1 MIKSAT
7 GLKANVRNLSD
18 GDDRVAKAYIRIFF
32 MERFMERV
40 SLSEYNSH
48 FILKGGM
55 LVASLLGVNVR
66 ATMDIDTTVKAL
78 PLTTSDIERIINEIC
93 QVNIDDNVT
102 FKITQIETI
111 MDEFDYPGVRVHME
125 GYLDKLKQPIKIDVS
140 TDDVITPSAI
150 EYKYKL
156 LFENRTI
163 DLFTYNIET
172 MLAEKMQTIINR
184 GLANTRMRDYY
195 DVYELVNNVDY
206 SVALTKSAF
215 DATCKKRETVFT
227 KDKIEEVLSDIS
239 SSSALMERWN
249 MFKDKNY
256 FVEDINYE
264 QIVDVISSAIRSV
277 VE

>member
-7 GLKANVRNLSD
+7 GLKANVKNISN

-55 LVASLLGVNVR
+55 LVSSLLGINVR
-66 ATMDIDTTVKAL
+66 ATMDIDTTIKAL
-78 PLTTSDIERIINEIC
+78 PLTINDIEGILNKIC
-93 QVNIDDNVT
+93 MIDIDDNVS
-102 FKITQIETI
+102 FKITQMETI
-111 MDEFDYPGVRVHME
+111 MDDFDYPGVRVHME
-125 GYLDKLKQPIKIDVS
+125 GYLDKIRQPIKIDVS

-163 DLFTYNIET
+163 DLYTYNIET

-195 DVYELVNNVDY
+195 DVYELINNVDY
-206 SVALTKSAF
+206 SLSVTKSAF
-215 DATCKKRETVFT
+215 DATCKKRETVYT
-227 KDKIEEVLSDIS
+227 RDKIEEVLIDITS
-239 SSSALMERWN
+239 SSGLKERWN

-256 FVEDINYE
+256 FVEDLDYGTIIE
-264 QIVDVISSAIRSV
+264 VICSSIRSIIG
-277 VE
+277 